1 MIDPITAASLA
12 TSAFTGIKKF
22 IEAGKS
28 VEDTMMVISRWQGH
42 ISDFAWSVKREQ
54 KKSLNPFKTVTFSE
68 SASGDAVK
76 IFALRKKLE
85 AQRKEVLQYIN
96 LAYGKEGLQEYR
108 ALVEEVKQRRQ
119 AEVYA
124 AAERADF
131 VKKMMMLVAFLG
143 LAVYLI
149 IFIIKSIK

>member
-68 SASGDAVK
+68 SASAEAGK

-85 AQRKEVLQYIN
+85 AQRKEVLQ
-96 LAYGKEGLQEYR
+96 
-108 ALVEEVKQRRQ
+108 
-119 AEVYA
+119 
-124 AAERADF
+124 
-131 VKKMMMLVAFLG
+131 
-143 LAVYLI
+143 
-149 IFIIKSIK
+149 

>member
-12 TSAFTGIKKF
+12 TSAFTGIKKY

-42 ISDFAWSVKREQ
+42 LSDFAWSVKREQ

-68 SASGDAVK
+68 SASGEAAK

-85 AQRKEVLQYIN
+85 VLQYIT

-131 VKKMMMLVAFLG
+131 VKKMMMLVPLLG

>member
-1 MIDPITAASLA
+1 VIDPLTAASLA
-12 TSAFTGIKKF
+12 TSAFTGVKKF

-28 VEDTMMVISRWQGH
+28 VEDTMMVMARWQGH
-42 ISDFAWSVKREQ
+42 VSDFAWAAKREQ
-54 KKSLNPFKTVTFSE
+54 KKSLNPFKAVTFSE
-68 SASGDAVK
+68 SASGEAAK
-76 IFALRKKLE
+76 IYACRKKLE

-131 VKKMMMLVAFLG
+131 VKKMMMLIPLIA

-149 IFIIKSIK
+149 IFIIKSVK